1 MAPPPLPGLAQDSKA
16 DFAFWIELYND
27 ILSCLY
33 TSQEIFVEPQDSS
46 VHNLTRGSLG
56 LIIST
61 PDPPAV
67 HLDGFRATVT
77 QQGLLMLQGTNNV
90 SSGAVVWEGH
100 LKALLLEVLKRRFL
114 PHHNQWLREHDL
126 PLPNIKG
133 ISFSQAQMDFS
144 EETANAYKMGCTFWV
159 DSQRQEQE
167 EKQHLKTLTPES
179 AKVSA
184 IAMWALRA
192 LVIALS
198 IQAGT
203 LDLVETPPVVSS
215 LPVAVP
221 NGSPLPLS
229 LPTAPHHKSSSS
241 SQGSPIKK
249 HPAASKGGKCAPAAR
264 YFLSSGKLHDCGLG
278 LDGLL
283 GKEGNEDS
291 SKPSSGSKATGGLN
305 KLLPGGGAGL
315 DSLLNLGGDKG
326 SGKGLL
332 KGEGLSSIKKPLND
346 MVENVDNIKD
356 SVETKVKE
364 ILPSEIKDPV
374 SDLLKINLKELL
386 LEFQVDEVTVD
397 STDITM
403 AADEI
408 QVHSTVTATIGG
420 KGVLGPVISALKFE
434 SDMEVTMKIAISSNN
449 TQCVNLDI
457 QDTHIQVNEMKI
469 QLIETWRN
477 PTPVPSFL
485 GTSTTAKMV
494 EANLG
499 KKSVPVPGRRLPPD
513 PKDATISVTMSSS
526 MLKILIIYVAKQ
538 SSVKMNGLDANITKI
553 AYAFQKD
560 KQLRISYEAA
570 ITKDSEDFAT
580 GKTVSAIAM
589 WALWALVIALSIQAG
604 TLDLVETPPVV
615 SSLPVAVPNGSPLPL
630 SLPTA
635 PHHKSSSS
643 SQGSP
648 IKNHP
653 AASKGG
659 NCAPAARYFLSS
671 GKLHDC
677 KFQVDEVTVDST
689 DITMAADEIQVHSTV
704 TATIG
709 GKGVLGPVISA
720 LKFESDME
728 VTMKIAISSNNTQ
741 CVNLDIQ
748 DTHIQVNEMKIQLI
762 ETVTGTVP
770 LPMSLP
776 LNDLIPIVLSAE
788 MNENV
793 EANLGKKSVPVPGRR
808 LPPDPK
814 DATISVTMSSSM
826 LKILIIY
833 VAKQSSVKMNGLDAN
848 ITKIA
853 YAFQK
858 DKQLRIS
865 YEAAIT
871 KDSEDFATGKTQLII
886 SHGSKITKAKLEP
899 NIKLI
904 RSRVDLPADPTGVPR
919 VDRQKLG
926 PSQGPKQLTSALFA
940 LSALCTAWEQ
950 SSPVISAESGSL
962 GPQGPIQFACRSRGG
977 ISQSGQAEV
986 WPKAGAKAA
995 HLCTLWGPE

>member
-1 MAPPPLPGLAQDSKA
+1 
-16 DFAFWIELYND
+16 
-27 ILSCLY
+27 
-33 TSQEIFVEPQDSS
+33 
-46 VHNLTRGSLG
+46 
-56 LIIST
+56 
-61 PDPPAV
+61 
-67 HLDGFRATVT
+67 
-77 QQGLLMLQGTNNV
+77 
-90 SSGAVVWEGH
+90 
-100 LKALLLEVLKRRFL
+100 
-114 PHHNQWLREHDL
+114 
-126 PLPNIKG
+126 
-133 ISFSQAQMDFS
+133 
-144 EETANAYKMGCTFWV
+144 
-159 DSQRQEQE
+159 
-167 EKQHLKTLTPES
+167 
-179 AKVSA
+179 
-184 IAMWALRA
+184 MWALWA

-229 LPTAPHHKSSSS
+229 LPTSPHHKSSSS

-264 YFLSSGKLHDCGLG
+264 YFLSSGKLHDYLMNNLPTQIEDIVKCDDVGMAGVLGTLLATLDSADLLSLLDPSSLLKGAGGLG

-469 QLIETWRN
+469 QLIET
-477 PTPVPSFL
+477 
-485 GTSTTAKMV
+485 
-494 EANLG
+494 
-499 KKSVPVPGRRLPPD
+499 
-513 PKDATISVTMSSS
+513 
-526 MLKILIIYVAKQ
+526 
-538 SSVKMNGLDANITKI
+538 
-553 AYAFQKD
+553 
-560 KQLRISYEAA
+560 
-570 ITKDSEDFAT
+570 
-580 GKTVSAIAM
+580 
-589 WALWALVIALSIQAG
+589 
-604 TLDLVETPPVV
+604 
-615 SSLPVAVPNGSPLPL
+615 
-630 SLPTA
+630 
-635 PHHKSSSS
+635 
-643 SQGSP
+643 
-648 IKNHP
+648 
-653 AASKGG
+653 
-659 NCAPAARYFLSS
+659 
-671 GKLHDC
+671 
-677 KFQVDEVTVDST
+677 
-689 DITMAADEIQVHSTV
+689 
-704 TATIG
+704 
-709 GKGVLGPVISA
+709 
-720 LKFESDME
+720 
-728 VTMKIAISSNNTQ
+728 
-741 CVNLDIQ
+741 
-748 DTHIQVNEMKIQLI
+748 
-762 ETVTGTVP
+762 VTGTVP

-788 MNENV
+788 MNENLEKSNSCAIVLGDFNDCKNATGLFKYQVQSARISPKGLAILYCV

-904 RSRVDLPADPTGVPR
+904 SSDHRVEPPEAEEEGKLVLSELAKAFWSSLNDMYKQMTIPEGV
-919 VDRQKLG
+919 
-926 PSQGPKQLTSALFA
+926 SSFA
-940 LSALCTAWEQ
+940 LMNANIRPLK
-950 SSPVISAESGSL
+950 SSDL
-962 GPQGPIQFACRSRGG
+962 
-977 ISQSGQAEV
+977 QA
-986 WPKAGAKAA
+986 
-995 HLCTLWGPE
+995 TN